1 MTSALSLFAGAGGM
15 DVGFERAGFK
25 VVFANEIDRDA
36 CQTYRLNLGGELH
49 QGDLRDF
56 IPTLSRLR
64 GVDLLFGGP
73 PCQGFS
79 VAGRMDPSDERS
91 QLLFSFF
98 HVLDVVAPRAFVCEN
113 VKALA
118 ELSRW
123 EDVRREMRRRVSDDY
138 EVSLHV
144 LNAADFGVPQ
154 ARERMFFVGVR
165 KDVSRPSS
173 GLATTIGDR
182 LKEAQRPAPVIGDI
196 VRALGPAG
204 SQGNAR
210 TCNARIFFARNPVL
224 RQSPYAGMLFN
235 GAGRPTR
242 ANGVCLTLPASMGG
256 NKTPIIDEAEIF
268 GGAGSFVEQ
277 YHRDLLAGGCPRS
290 GEAPGFLRRLTIDE
304 AIAVQTFPRTH
315 AFAGSQSSIYKQ
327 IGNAVPCDLAEA
339 VATAVRDVAFAGDSI
354 QAAA

>member
-173 GLATTIGDR
+173 GLAEGGAASGTGHR
-182 LKEAQRPAPVIGDI
+182 RHRPRPRAGGVSRKRPHLQCAHFLRPEPGPAPIPL
-196 VRALGPAG
+196 RWHAL
-204 SQGNAR
+204 
-210 TCNARIFFARNPVL
+210 
-224 RQSPYAGMLFN
+224 
-235 GAGRPTR
+235 
-242 ANGVCLTLPASMGG
+242 
-256 NKTPIIDEAEIF
+256 
-268 GGAGSFVEQ
+268 
-277 YHRDLLAGGCPRS
+277 
-290 GEAPGFLRRLTIDE
+290 
-304 AIAVQTFPRTH
+304 
-315 AFAGSQSSIYKQ
+315 
-327 IGNAVPCDLAEA
+327 
-339 VATAVRDVAFAGDSI
+339 
-354 QAAA
+354 